1 MHDGWDV
8 LAREAQPETWR
19 LLQWG
24 IAPCEYVQNAVELI
38 LRVNHKKVRQRH
50 RIKPY
55 YMLG

>member
-55 YMLG
+55 